1 MLISTLIL
9 FSLMSNSNIPKKAIF
24 TIAVIAATLGMM
36 IGMTTVSNIQTAVAD
51 QGGVPND
58 NANPVAK
65 SPGAT
70 SNKEFFQTCK
80 EFINTPSECA
90 HDPTYGPGEFTSN
103 YAHAVNGPP

>member
-24 TIAVIAATLGMM
+24 TIVVIAGTVGMM

-65 SPGAT
+65 PPGAT
-70 SNKEFFQTCK
+70 SNKEFFQQCK
-80 EFINTPSECA
+80 EGSTASECA
-90 HDPTYGPGEFTSN
+90 HSPAQVGKFTSN
-103 YAHAVNGPP
+103 YAHTVNGPP